1 MGFLQKTKCIVK
13 NQSLFSLKWCI
24 DYNTW
29 ADLFILTFAW
39 EGEQNPCCVTFTQ
52 LFSHVWMS
60 LNRRFMKEVGCLPQ
74 YLHGEGWLYKEFIS
88 ISWFLIVTLTIGDK
102 FLGTWRCLGGS
113 FFSIRDVV
121 PGRREILLSLR
132 SVFLRICKCKE
143 GNKQLRGEKGL
154 LFKFHFPNSLGL
166 QAPLSLGAHQL
177 FFLFPLAKLTQQV
190 WAEFVSNPVLL
201 SCWKSLWEEP

>member
-29 ADLFILTFAW
+29 ADLFIRTFAW
-39 EGEQNPCCVTFTQ
+39 EGEQNPRCVTFTQ
-52 LFSHVWMS
+52 LLSHVWMS
-60 LNRRFMKEVGCLPQ
+60 LNRRFMKEVGCLLQ

-88 ISWFLIVTLTIGDK
+88 ISWFLIVTLTINDK

-132 SVFLRICKCKE
+132 SVFLSICKCKE
-143 GNKQLRGEKGL
+143 GDKQLRGEKGL

-166 QAPLSLGAHQL
+166 QAWVLALISC
-177 FFLFPLAKLTQQV
+177 FSSFP
-190 WAEFVSNPVLL
+190 
-201 SCWKSLWEEP
+201 